1 MYHHADPTTFSY
13 SETSSKNFQVIP
25 PANVPLSSQSP
36 FRFSSLDTTESGS
49 ISSTGSSPDIPSHTI
64 TGYNYPHRSSDRP
77 PWTYAITG
85 DQYGARSPPLE
96 SSLDISFAPS
106 SYIGDPRNRHNQI
119 FPRIRTVGV
128 VFTDDAKK
136 KLGEGVHRWCFNCR
150 ATETTTWR
158 RSSLSPGKLLCNRC
172 GLFERTHHIPR
183 PEKFPRRR
191 RARPPTLL
199 STPAFSGGP
208 WQFQNHLPSTMP
220 PTQYYQPFDAV
231 GGQSIPQSTSW
242 VTQNEAAPS
251 SFPATSGQCY
261 PTSKLQTMYRVDGQM

>member
-106 SYIGDPRNRHNQI
+106 SYI
-119 FPRIRTVGV
+119 
-128 VFTDDAKK
+128 DDAKK

-158 RSSLSPGKLLCNRC
+158 R
-172 GLFERTHHIPR
+172 
-183 PEKFPRRR
+183 
-191 RARPPTLL
+191 LL
-199 STPAFSGGP
+199 SVLENCSAIDAGFSNAHIIFRVQRSSHAEDGHDPPPYSQPQLLVVGHGNSKATFHQP
-208 WQFQNHLPSTMP
+208 CRPHNIINPLMPS
-220 PTQYYQPFDAV
+220 V
-231 GGQSIPQSTSW
+231 GNQSHK
-242 VTQNEAAPS
+242 ARH
-251 SFPATSGQCY
+251 G
-261 PTSKLQTMYRVDGQM
+261 